1 MSEFTHESLSLYAR
15 NAERKYTNQAERQR
29 FLAVMGRQ
37 TSERALFSLLLAWT
51 GGRPSEVLA
60 LMPLSFQIERSVVIL
75 PTLKRRKPHAR
86 EVPIPPGLMAAID
99 RRFGLR
105 ELQRNSETANRRL
118 WSWSSRITVWR
129 FVKGGM
135 LEAGIV
141 GRAACPRGLRHGFAV
156 NALQASVPLNVVQK
170 WLGHS
175 RISTTA
181 IYAAVAGPEEM
192 LFAERFWKSASRA
205 RSPTPVCSGRKRK
218 NGSGRR
224 WRRFPVF
231 EQLKRWSAQAA
242 IVLCAMLMIAAG
254 LQALARFVA
263 P

>member
-1 MSEFTHESLSLYAR
+1 MSEFTHESLSLYAA
-15 NAERKYTNQAERQR
+15 NAERKYTNEAERQR
-29 FLAVMGRQ
+29 FLEVMGRQ
-37 TSERALFSLLLAWT
+37 KSERALFSLLLAWT
-51 GGRPSEVLA
+51 GGRPSEVLSVV
-60 LMPLSFQIERSVVIL
+60 PLSFQIERNVVVL
-75 PTLKRRKPHAR
+75 PTLKRRRPHAR

-105 ELQRNSETANRRL
+105 ELQRNPETATKRL

-135 LEAGIV
+135 IEAGIV
-141 GRAACPRGLRHGFAV
+141 GRPACPRGLRHGFAV

-170 WLGHS
+170 WLGHA

-192 LFAERFWKSASRA
+192 LFAERFWQSASRNRISAPA
-205 RSPTPVCSGRKRK
+205 RPARKRK
-218 NGSGRR
+218 CGLRYRGRR
-224 WRRFPVF
+224 MPPF
-231 EQLKRWSAQAA
+231 ERLKQWSGPLA
-242 IVLCAMLMIAAG
+242 IVLCAVLVIAAG
-254 LQALARFVA
+254 LQALAQFVA

>member
-1 MSEFTHESLSLYAR
+1 MSEFTHESLSLYAA
-15 NAERKYTNQAERQR
+15 NAERKYTSEAERQR
-29 FLAVMGRQ
+29 FLEVMGRQ
-37 TSERALFSLLLAWT
+37 KSESALFSLLLAWT

-60 LMPLSFQIERSVVIL
+60 LMPLSFQIERNVVIL

-99 RRFGLR
+99 RRFRLR
-105 ELQRNSETANRRL
+105 ELQQDPETASKRL
-118 WSWSSRITVWR
+118 WSWSSRVTVWR

-170 WLGHS
+170 WLGHA

-181 IYAAVAGPEEM
+181 IYTAVAGPEEM
-192 LFAERFWKSASRA
+192 VFAERFWRSASTDGSAGAA
-205 RSPTPVCSGRKRK
+205 RPVHERKC
-218 NGSGRR
+218 GLRR
-224 WRRFPVF
+224 RQRRMPVF
-231 EQLKRWSAQAA
+231 EQFKQWSVQAA
-242 IVLCAMLMIAAG
+242 IAVCAILTIAAG
-254 LQALARFVA
+254 LQAVARLVA

>member
-1 MSEFTHESLSLYAR
+1 MSRFTHDGLSLYAA
-15 NAERKYTNQAERQR
+15 NAEPKYTNQAERQR
-29 FLAVMGRQ
+29 FLEVVRRQ
-37 TSERALFSLLLAWT
+37 KSERALFCGLLAWT

-60 LMPLSFQIERSVVIL
+60 LMPLSFQIERNVVIL
-75 PTLKRRKPHAR
+75 PTLKRRRPHAR
-86 EVPIPPGLMAAID
+86 EVPIPPKLMAAIVRHFD
-99 RRFGLR
+99 LR
-105 ELQRNSETANRRL
+105 ELQRDPETARKRL
-118 WSWSSRITVWR
+118 WSWSSRVTVWR

-181 IYAAVAGPEEM
+181 IYTAVAGPEEM
-192 LFAERFWKSASRA
+192 LFAERFWRSGSTDRSSSAA
-205 RSPTPVCSGRKRK
+205 RPARKRK
-218 NGSGRR
+218 KGLRCQWRRLPVMGLLRR
-224 WRRFPVF
+224 WT
-231 EQLKRWSAQAA
+231 AQAA
-242 IVLCAMLMIAAG
+242 LALCAMLMIAAG
-254 LQALARFVA
+254 LQAAARLVA